1 MFPRKAEKYSPEAVE
16 ALLNLSI
23 DHNRE
28 CLDVAVTV
36 LTIFTSMRI
45 EDVNCVFCDNISK
58 VASVTD
64 VPRHLKFILDQTKND
79 IQGLGPVSGRT
90 FLLPCTCSTS
100 QSIRDNLRFTKLC
113 RADPFVICPVFG
125 CPFKVIFLFYFL
137 ILIMCTYLILTIF

>member
-45 EDVNCVFCDNISK
+45 EDVTGIFCDNVDK
-58 VASVTD
+58 VAFVSG
-64 VPRHLKFILDQTKND
+64 VPRHLKFILEQTKND
-79 IQGLGPVSGRT
+79 IQGLGPISGRT
-90 FLLPCTCSTS
+90 FLLPCLCSTS
-100 QSIRDNLRFTKLC
+100 QSVRDNLRFSKLC
-113 RADPFVICPVFG
+113 RAEPFVVCPVLG
-125 CPFKVIFLFYFL
+125 CPFKVIFFFFFFL
-137 ILIMCTYLILTIF
+137 SALCSDARCL